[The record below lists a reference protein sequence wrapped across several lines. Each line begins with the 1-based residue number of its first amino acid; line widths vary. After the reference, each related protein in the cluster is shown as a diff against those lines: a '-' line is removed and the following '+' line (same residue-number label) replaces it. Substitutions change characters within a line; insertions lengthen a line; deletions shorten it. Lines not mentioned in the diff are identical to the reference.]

1 MIGLA
6 ARGERTGFE
15 FAGRSG
21 GAVSVGVEAAS
32 GRERAGRGD
41 GHAGF
46 RFVGWSGIRAG
57 HDGVRAGRDDAEMV
71 HWREVDVMRFAN
83 RQPDGIRVD
92 VDDSSVDSRRCN
104 GSQCQLMKQ

>member
-1 MIGLA
+1 
-6 ARGERTGFE
+6 
-15 FAGRSG
+15 
-21 GAVSVGVEAAS
+21 
-32 GRERAGRGD
+32 
-41 GHAGF
+41 
-46 RFVGWSGIRAG
+46 
-57 HDGVRAGRDDAEMV
+57 VRAGRDDAEMV